1 MGNGT
6 TKNNNAAR
14 NFAKETM
21 INSTKLVIASEARQ
35 SLNSKSVAWRLLRRC
50 VPRNDELIRASLTIK
65 RYVVL
70 CLLALLVHPA
80 SAVGETDQTAAP
92 SWTPAELATLRSL
105 WIGSLPPLP
114 PDPSNTVADDPRAAA
129 LGQEIFFDTRF
140 SANGEVACASCH
152 QPQRY
157 FTDGLGQAEGVGKTQ
172 RSAPTIV
179 GSAYSPWYFWDGR
192 RDSQWSQ
199 ALGPLENALEHGGSR
214 TQYAHVV
221 RDDPEYRSRYETV
234 FGPLPDLS
242 DGERFP
248 DMAGPS
254 ADQQIYDRW
263 RAMTERDREIITLI
277 FVNIGKAIAA
287 YERRL
292 VPGGG
297 RFDAYVQAL
306 TEGDD
311 AVSTEAALSQDEI
324 AGLRLFVGKAMCIR
338 CHNGPMFTDHGF
350 HNIGVPYA
358 EGLNR
363 DWGRY
368 QGVRKV
374 LKDEFN
380 CLGEYSDA
388 GQEDCAEL
396 RFAKTARDETIG
408 AFKTPTLRNVTETAP
423 YMHSG
428 QLASLEEVLE
438 HYRRPPRAPI
448 GHTDLVPIELTAEE
462 IEQLKAFL
470 HTLSGPPAVAAEL
483 LSAASQ

>member
-1 MGNGT
+1 MFTAVGAVLT
-6 TKNNNAAR
+6 DEALTKQHV
-14 NFAKETM
+14 M
-21 INSTKLVIASEARQ
+21 LVE
-35 SLNSKSVAWRLLRRC
+35 
-50 VPRNDELIRASLTIK
+50 ELTVSK
-65 RYVVL
+65 RYTIACL
-70 CLLALLVHPA
+70 CLLALLALPV
-80 SAVGETDQTAAP
+80 
-92 SWTPAELATLRSL
+92 PAETLKAKARAPEDAGEFGQSVAPATAWTSAEIATLRSL

-114 PDPSNTVADDPRAAA
+114 SDPSNSVADDPRAVA
-129 LGQEIFFDTRF
+129 LGQKIFFDTRF
-140 SANGEVACASCH
+140 SANGKVACASCH

-157 FTDGLGQAEGVGKTQ
+157 FTDGLGQAEGVGKLP
-172 RSAPTIV
+172 RGAPTIV

-199 ALGPLENALEHGGSR
+199 ALGPLESGLEHGGSR

-221 RDDPEYRSRYETV
+221 HDNADYRSRYEAV
-234 FGPLPDLS
+234 FGPLPELS
-242 DGERFP
+242 DRERFP
-248 DMAGPS
+248 AVAGPS
-254 ADQQIYDRW
+254 SDRKIHDRW
-263 RAMTERDREIITLI
+263 GAMTEQDRKIITRI

-287 YERRL
+287 YERQL

-306 TEGDD
+306 IDGED
-311 AVSTEAALSQDEI
+311 AASTATALSQDEI
-324 AGLRLFVGKAMCIR
+324 AGLRLFMGKAMCIR
-338 CHNGPMFTDHGF
+338 CHNGPMLTDHGF

-388 GQEDCAEL
+388 GEEDCAEL

-428 QLASLEEVLE
+428 QFASLDEVLE
-438 HYRRPPRAPI
+438 HYSHPPRAPI
-448 GHTDLVPIELTAEE
+448 GHTDLVPIQLTAKE
-462 IEQLKAFL
+462 ISQLKAFL
-470 HTLSGPPAVAAEL
+470 HTLSGPPAVTPEL
-483 LSAASQ
+483 LSAASR